1 MAQFCVYCGAQ
12 LHEEGTFCPAC
23 GKGKVSRFCQHK
35 FEEEKPVEPAKE
47 LTETEQL
54 AASGVPAGPPCPKCS
69 SVWTLRVMEP
79 IKASRWWK
87 NAEATFLHCRKCGD
101 KWQPE
106 GSVPV
111 ERVGMGLYIGLVV
124 AVMVAVIIFAV
135 VNAVH
140 EERIHSAS
148 SGGGSNNNSAVNTA
162 VSTPSPVA
170 PVKAISSAERGY
182 ISASRD
188 YLGSANADGTQMA
201 TVMAGGANGT
211 SSLAAIHAAIR
222 QNLAN
227 EKQRYSTYLRT
238 RGTVPPTFNIVDKHI
253 GEVHTKSVA
262 ALSLLLS
269 YWTTGD
275 LNAIPRG
282 SDQYQAAILQMNST
296 IEEATSIVKGMK

>member
-1 MAQFCVYCGAQ
+1 
-12 LHEEGTFCPAC
+12 
-23 GKGKVSRFCQHK
+23 
-35 FEEEKPVEPAKE
+35 
-47 LTETEQL
+47 
-54 AASGVPAGPPCPKCS
+54 
-69 SVWTLRVMEP
+69 
-79 IKASRWWK
+79 
-87 NAEATFLHCRKCGD
+87 
-101 KWQPE
+101 
-106 GSVPV
+106 
-111 ERVGMGLYIGLVV
+111 MGLYLWLVV
-124 AVMVAVIIFAV
+124 AVVVAVIIFAV

-140 EERIHSAS
+140 EERMYSAN
-148 SGGGSNNNSAVNTA
+148 SGGGTNNNSAVNTAVNTA

-188 YLGSANADGTQMA
+188 YLGPANADGTQMA

>member
-12 LHEEGTFCPAC
+12 LHEEGTFCPTC
-23 GKGKVSRFCQHK
+23 GKGKVSRFYQHK
-35 FEEEKPVEPAKE
+35 FEEEKPVE
-47 LTETEQL
+47 LTEAELL
-54 AASGVPAGPPCPKCS
+54 AASGIPAGSPCPKCG
-69 SVWTLRVMEP
+69 SVRTLRVTEP

-87 NAEATFLHCRKCGD
+87 NAVASFFHCYKCGE

-106 GSVPV
+106 DSVPV
-111 ERVGMGLYIGLVV
+111 ERVGRGLYLGIVV
-124 AVMVAVIIFAV
+124 AIMVAVIIFAV
-135 VNAVH
+135 GKTAYQ
-140 EERIHSAS
+140 ERTHSAS
-148 SGGGSNNNSAVNTA
+148 SGGASNNHSAVNTP
-162 VSTPSPVA
+162 SPSPSPVA

-211 SSLAAIHAAIR
+211 SSLADIHAAIR
-222 QNLAN
+222 KNLAK

-238 RGTVPPTFNIVDKHI
+238 RGTVPPTFTIVDKHI

-275 LNAIPRG
+275 LTAIPRG

-296 IEEATSIVKGMK
+296 IEEATSILKGMK